1 MCPGKNEVS
10 ILGKVGVKLS
20 IQNQALPQVG
30 TLRSTLQLK
39 TIDETVIPF
48 QNGIPYPSFDPQERL
63 VLSLAGTWKK
73 QRFEADHDWT
83 MSERSPEWISKTEE
97 EFGYTSVDFDDQLW
111 EEHSIPLPEN
121 KLTGKEEAGG
131 AETYENGV
139 WYRHQFSLDEQWDGK
154 VVTLKSLAV
163 SYVGDFWIN
172 GTYIGYHEGGY
183 TPFAFDITP
192 HLVAGNNTIVVRVDN
207 PPWTTRMDTVPA
219 VDNDFFNYTG
229 IIHDIFLEATT
240 GVHVARTDIVPKNT
254 SGELDVTVVI
264 ENRFNQSKTV
274 SLAGSVFDTD
284 YQSSDWLSEPSAKS
298 ICNQRVDIQGL
309 LKAQLELAP
318 HEVRVLRF
326 QVSISN
332 PKLWSIRQP
341 NLYVLEMLLSEGET
355 EIDSFYTQ
363 FGIRTITTDHA
374 KICLN
379 EESIF
384 LAGVARHEDWPDY
397 GRTASWERIKSDFLK
412 IADLKVN
419 MVRTA
424 HYPNHVY
431 TFIMLDRLGLTAM
444 SEIPLWQFETHHYE
458 AQEQRGISYQMWR
471 EMVFSHY
478 NRPSIIMWSTQN
490 ESKDVKL
497 RKHYNERLVSEV
509 KGSYPDGRLIT
520 QSAAA
525 DQPGFE
531 DESMEPL
538 DVAGWTMY
546 FGIFHGS
553 TPYEGT
559 RDFIEKAH
567 QKWPNKPIINTEY
580 GIWSNADDSFL
591 EKQVEIYQDVQ
602 LALIEKA
609 TVSPQGHINE
619 EGYIAAIDY
628 WTAFDWYVNHNR
640 FYQTMGML
648 RMDRETEKPLYHEFV
663 SDHQRL
669 MGETNGIGKIAAPEE
684 EEVTASVQYG
694 KGLVEYSLVEKQDI
708 SAFNYFIIKVD
719 DSESED
725 GVSVHFVD
733 RAGNKASYETY
744 GIQVGK
750 EFDMYI
756 PLWKLDQKVLSDVT
770 KIQIGFK
777 DGRELKV
784 LGLTCSMTGK

>member
-1 MCPGKNEVS
+1 MSK
-10 ILGKVGVKLS
+10 
-20 IQNQALPQVG
+20 QNQTLPQAG
-30 TLRSTLQLK
+30 TLQSTFQLK

-48 QNGIPYPSFDPQERL
+48 QNGIAYPSFDPQERL

-83 MSERSPEWISKTEE
+83 MSERSPEWIAKTEE
-97 EFGYTSVDFDDQLW
+97 EFGFPSVDFDDQLW
-111 EEHSIPLPEN
+111 EDHNIPLPEN

-139 WYRHQFSLDEQWDGK
+139 WYRYQFDLDEQWDGK
-154 VVTLKSLAV
+154 VVTLKSLGV

-172 GTYIGYHEGGY
+172 GAYIGYHEGGY

-192 HLVAGNNTIVVRVDN
+192 HIVAGKNTIVVRVDN
-207 PPWTTRMDTVPA
+207 PPWTTRIDTVPA

-240 GVHVARTDIVPKNT
+240 GVHVVRTDIVPKNT

-264 ENRFNQSKTV
+264 ENRSKQSKSV
-274 SLAGSVFDTD
+274 SLTGNIFDTD
-284 YQSSDWLSEPSAKS
+284 YHSSEWLSEPSAKS
-298 ICNQRVDIQGL
+298 ICNEQVEVKGS
-309 LKAQLELAP
+309 LKASLELMP
-318 HEVRVLRF
+318 YEVRVVRF
-326 QVSISN
+326 QVTILN
-332 PKLWSIRQP
+332 PNLWSIRQP
-341 NLYVLEMLLSEGET
+341 NLYVLEMIVSDGET

-363 FGIRTITTDHA
+363 FGIRTITTEGP

-458 AQEQRGISYQMWR
+458 VQEQRGISYQMWR

-490 ESKDVKL
+490 ESKDVTL
-497 RKHYNERLVSEV
+497 RKQYNEKLVSEV

-525 DQPGFE
+525 DQPGYH

-567 QKWPNKPIINTEY
+567 QKWPEKPIINTEY
-580 GIWSNADDSFL
+580 GIWSNADNSFL
-591 EKQVEIYQDVQ
+591 EKQVEIYRDVQ
-602 LALIEKA
+602 MALIEKA

-619 EGYIAAIDY
+619 DGYIAAIDY
-628 WTAFDWYVNHNR
+628 WTAFDWYVNHNH

-663 SDHQRL
+663 RDHQRL
-669 MGETNGIGKIAAPEE
+669 VGETNGIGKIAVPEAQA
-684 EEVTASVQYG
+684 VTAAIQTG
-694 KGLVEYSLVEKQDI
+694 DGFVECTLVEKQDI
-708 SAFNYFIIKVD
+708 SEFNYLTVKVH
-719 DSESED
+719 DSENED
-725 GVSVHFVD
+725 GVLVHLVD
-733 RAGNKASYETY
+733 SAGNKASYETY
-744 GIQVGK
+744 RIQTGK
-750 EFDMYI
+750 EFDIYV
-756 PLWKLDQKVLSDVT
+756 PLWKLNQTVLSNLAKV
-770 KIQIGFK
+770 QIEF
-777 DGRELKV
+777 DAGRQLKV
-784 LGLTCSMTGK
+784 LELASRMTGK

>member
-1 MCPGKNEVS
+1 MTK
-10 ILGKVGVKLS
+10 
-20 IQNQALPQVG
+20 QNQTLQQAG
-30 TLRSTLQLK
+30 TLRSTFQLK
-39 TIDETVIPF
+39 TIDETVIPY
-48 QNGIPYPSFDPQERL
+48 QNGIPYPTFEPQPRL
-63 VLSLAGTWKK
+63 VLPLAGTWKK
-73 QRFEADHDWT
+73 KRFEANHDWT
-83 MSERSPEWISKTEE
+83 MSERNEEWILKTEE
-97 EFGYTSVDFDDQLW
+97 EFGFTSNGYDDQLW
-111 EEHSIPLPEN
+111 ENHTIPLPEN
-121 KLTGKEEAGG
+121 NLTGKEEAGG

-139 WYRHQFSLDEQWDGK
+139 WYRRQFTIDEQWEDK

-172 GTYIGYHEGGY
+172 GTYVGYHEGGY

-192 HLVAGNNTIVVRVDN
+192 HIVAGNNTIAVRLDN
-207 PPWTTRMDTVPA
+207 PPWTTRIDTIPA

-240 GVHVARTDIVPKNT
+240 GVHVVRTDIVPKNT
-254 SGELDVTVVI
+254 SGDIDVTVVL
-264 ENRFNQSKTV
+264 ENRSNQSKTV
-274 SLAGSVFDTD
+274 SVTGNVFDTD
-284 YQSSDWLSEPSAKS
+284 YQSSNWLSEPSAKS
-298 ICNQRVDIQGL
+298 ICNQQVETNGIL
-309 LKAQLELAP
+309 EAQIELASY
-318 HEVRVLRF
+318 EVRVVRF
-326 QVSISN
+326 HVSISN

-341 NLYVLEMLLSEGET
+341 NLYVLEMLLSDEET
-355 EIDSFYTQ
+355 ELDSFYTQ
-363 FGIRTITTDHA
+363 FGIRTITTDQA

-397 GRTASWERIKSDFLK
+397 GRTASWDRIKSDFLK
-412 IADLKVN
+412 IADLSVN

-458 AQEQRGISYQMWR
+458 VQEQRGISYQMWR
-471 EMVFSHY
+471 EMVFSNY

-497 RKHYNERLVSEV
+497 RKHYNEKLVSEV

-525 DQPGFE
+525 DQPGFH

-567 QKWPNKPIINTEY
+567 QKWPDKPIINTEY
-580 GIWSNADDSFL
+580 GIWSNADNSFL

-609 TVSPQGHINE
+609 TVSPQGHNNE
-619 EGYIAAIDY
+619 DGYVAAIDY

-640 FYQTMGML
+640 FYQTMGMI
-648 RMDRETEKPLYHEFV
+648 RMDRESKKPLYHEFV
-663 SDHQRL
+663 QDHQRL
-669 MGETNGIGKIAAPEE
+669 MGETNGIGKLAAPEAE
-684 EEVTASVQYG
+684 ELKTTVHIRDG
-694 KGLVEYSLVEKQDI
+694 FVEYSLLEKQDI
-708 SAFNYFIIKVD
+708 SEFNYLTIKVH
-719 DSESED
+719 DSDSED
-725 GVSVHFVD
+725 GVVVHLVD
-733 RAGNKASYETY
+733 SAGNKASYETY
-744 GIQVGK
+744 RIQADK
-750 EFDMYI
+750 EFDIYI
-756 PLWKLDQKVLSDVT
+756 PLWKLNQTVLSDVT
-770 KIQIGFK
+770 KVQIGF
-777 DGRELKV
+777 DVGRRLKI
-784 LGLTCSMTGK
+784 LELTCTMTGK